1 MAEKLPY
8 ISGFQ
13 KPANVDL
20 IPFHSTTAVDSNF
33 RPYYKNK
40 QRNAFG
46 ASSPPCG
53 HICLQRSKTAAEISI
68 YNFRHDSFPSPK
80 QLTYTAT
87 LHFLLRNERVVLE
100 FTTTWVRGFT
110 CTRTTASHNTSLLM
124 PADMCRVM
132 VKMLNAEQN
141 GNTSASETFLLP
153 TTNPPR

>member
-8 ISGFQ
+8 ISRCQ
-13 KPANVDL
+13 KPANVGL
-20 IPFHSTTAVDSNF
+20 IPFHSTTAVDSSF
-33 RPYYKNK
+33 RPYYKSK

-46 ASSPPCG
+46 TSPCG
-53 HICLQRSKTAAEISI
+53 HICLRRSKTAAEISI
-68 YNFRHDSFPSPK
+68 YNFRHDSFPYPE
-80 QLTYTAT
+80 QLTYTT
-87 LHFLLRNERVVLE
+87 TVHFLPRSERVVLE

-110 CTRTTASHNTSLLM
+110 CTLTTASHNTSLLM
-124 PADMCRVM
+124 SADMCRLM